1 MKIASPCLPKEES
14 VMKKSFCGFV
24 VFIGCVVLAASCAQ
38 ASGKAES
45 YAEPTHGTSSAAST
59 KKIATPHKNAASGG
73 VRVAAGD
80 LNGDGASSNAANRP
94 GVTLAPAQK
103 PPSALLLPAVQKV
116 REAASR

>member
-1 MKIASPCLPKEES
+1 MKVASARLLKQES
-14 VMKKSFCGFV
+14 VMNKSFCGFV
-24 VFIGCVVLAASCAQ
+24 VSIGCVALAASAAQ
-38 ASGKAES
+38 ACGKAES
-45 YAEPTHGTSSAAST
+45 CAGATHGTANAT
-59 KKIATPHKNAASGG
+59 PKNKIATLNNSAASGG

-116 REAASR
+116 REAARP